1 MSDLPLHI
9 LTDAGFTPAEAD
21 SVVQHLI
28 NGVEVN
34 DDNSSTNR
42 IDVESLPPQK
52 REAMEAFTLA
62 VAADR

>member
-1 MSDLPLHI
+1 MSDLPLHL

-42 IDVESLPPQK
+42 IDVESLPLQK
-52 REAMEAFTLA
+52 KEALEAFTLA